1 MNTLRPPLKTIA
13 RQLHETNP
21 DTQISVNECIAGR
34 YIEISPKNDDSALT
48 LITFT
53 HAPANPYCHISK
65 YRRTKHGLED
75 LGRDER
81 FDFSGMP
88 TRGVVGR
95 ISGCLVGV

>member
-13 RQLHETNP
+13 QKLRETNP
-21 DTQISVNECIAGR
+21 IIHVAVGNCIAGR
-34 YIEISPKNDDSALT
+34 YIEIRPQDDGALT

-53 HAPANPYCHISK
+53 RDPANPYCHISK
-65 YRRTKHGLED
+65 YRRTKHGLEG

-88 TRGVVGR
+88 TRGVVER
-95 ISGCLVGV
+95 ISGCLFGV

>member
-21 DTQISVNECIAGR
+21 DTQISVNECIVGR
-34 YIEISPKNDDSALT
+34 YIEIRPQDDGALT

-53 HAPANPYCHISK
+53 RDPANPYCHISK
-65 YRRTKHGLED
+65 YRRTEHGLED
-75 LGRDER
+75 LGRDDR
-81 FDFSGMP
+81 FDFSGMS
-88 TRGVVGR
+88 THGVVGR